1 MKRVVYFVAVMTFL
15 VALFASYQLLQARP
29 AEKVLIC
36 HVPPGNADNS
46 HFIEIS
52 PNAIP
57 AHRAHGDCDVGGF
70 DSISVGTPCDCIDD
84 GFAWLERF

>member
-57 AHRAHGDCDVGGF
+57 AHRAHGDCDERF
-70 DSISVGTPCDCIDD
+70 DSIPAVSSLVGTPCRCNFDQ
-84 GFAWLERF
+84 